1 MVAEVEGERG
11 ALPLLAF
18 SISRLW
24 DTRDREQKL
33 LTQQAYSDIGGV
45 AGALARHAD
54 ATLKTIGD
62 ERLPIVREVFRNLVT
77 AQGTRAVRSVDDLL
91 TVFTESQR
99 DAAYEVLR
107 RLIDARLLT
116 SFEEEGIDAD
126 RHRRVEVVHESL
138 LSSWPRLVRW
148 QTQDADA
155 AQLRDQLRQ
164 AARTWEEHD
173 HVRDYLWTGKAYRE
187 FSVWRENYPGG
198 LTELEEDFAT
208 AMTNHAKRR
217 KRRRRVA
224 VAAAFVVLLAGLAVV
239 GSFWQ
244 RSTREARRAEAANLV
259 SLGQLELD
267 FYPSATVA
275 HAIASLELADSPTAR
290 RLALEA
296 LWLGP
301 TALVVN
307 DLDSWKVRFSADG
320 DRMVQSTVGVAA
332 PIHVI
337 DKNGEWNS
345 FDTSPEWVQIYIFV
359 DPPGKHLLTR
369 PMGHFPGGAAPDP
382 VVHSR
387 RREARGSSI

>member
-1 MVAEVEGERG
+1 M
-11 ALPLLAF
+11 
-18 SISRLW
+18 
-24 DTRDREQKL
+24 
-33 LTQQAYSDIGGV
+33 
-45 AGALARHAD
+45 
-54 ATLKTIGD
+54 
-62 ERLPIVREVFRNLVT
+62 
-77 AQGTRAVRSVDDLL
+77 
-91 TVFTESQR
+91 
-99 DAAYEVLR
+99 
-107 RLIDARLLT
+107 
-116 SFEEEGIDAD
+116 
-126 RHRRVEVVHESL
+126 
-138 LSSWPRLVRW
+138 
-148 QTQDADA
+148 
-155 AQLRDQLRQ
+155 
-164 AARTWEEHD
+164 
-173 HVRDYLWTGKAYRE
+173 WTGKAYRE

-244 RSTREARRAEAANLV
+244 RSTHEARRAEAANLV

-267 FYPSATVA
+267 IYPSATVA
-275 HAIASLELADSPTAR
+275 HAIASLELADSQAAR

-369 PMGHFPGGAAPDP
+369 RWATSQAEQHLILWSIPDGEKLA
-382 VVHSR
+382 
-387 RREARGSSI
+387 EARYEAPAALLGLGWNEDRAVLLIAEGGEVNLDTMSFDGTIEHLASPDLDFDVRQWYQQMVIDRDNGQWLAVIDDGTVMVHEILDEGLSPPRILGRHDGEVVRAFIDPRGQTLATKDSKGTVRLWDIEGESPPRVVQFPAESY